1 MSTNIIYLR
10 PPSSTHLKVYQ
21 AIEWLEQESL
31 FSPRIEDIAQQ
42 ARYSWGWT
50 RRMLNDLE
58 KLGVIVKPFK
68 KKNRISLVP
77 HKRLAVNVEQ
87 RDLIKA

>member
-1 MSTNIIYLR
+1 MSTTNYIL
-10 PPSSTHLKVYQ
+10 PPTFAHVRVYQ
-21 AIEWLEQESL
+21 AVEWLEQEKL
-31 FSPRIEDIAQQ
+31 FPLGIEEVAKQ
-42 ARYSWGWT
+42 AKYSWGWT

-77 HKRLAVNVEQ
+77 HKRLAVTVEQ
-87 RDLIKA
+87 RDLIKT

>member
-1 MSTNIIYLR
+1 MPTTYIA
-10 PPSSTHLKVYQ
+10 PPTFAHVRVYQ
-21 AIEWLEQESL
+21 AVEWLEQENL
-31 FSPRIEDIAQQ
+31 FPLSIREVAKQAQ
-42 ARYSWGWT
+42 YSWGWT

-58 KLGVIVKPFK
+58 KLGVIEKPFK
-68 KKNRISLVP
+68 KKNRISSVP

>member
-1 MSTNIIYLR
+1 MSTTITYLP
-10 PPSSTHLKVYQ
+10 PPSFSHLRVYQ
-21 AIEWLEQESL
+21 AVEWLEQEYL
-31 FSPRIEDIAQQ
+31 FPLGIEQVAKQ
-42 ARYSWGWT
+42 AKYSWGWT

-68 KKNRISLVP
+68 KKNRISSVP